1 MAVVVKG
8 LLMDGAAFIA
18 SERVFFLQSGSL
30 VSLDVGVLYD
40 TVAPRKEPVVHMRAE
55 DLSYQLFAAEP
66 CPRDA
71 SVIACLGFNK
81 EESDFVLILKIDL
94 QGSAAFR
101 VVAQHSIKGCASNVL
116 WSPSGSYLCAVQ
128 DTDDGN
134 CNCEA
139 VTLFRLTLEQKQPTK
154 SQSGTKDDQSAPQQ
168 TTKYRLTCIAEGK
181 KSFPVFLSLNE
192 SHIDCL
198 AMYKYQREASTIEIW
213 DLERGCAAP
222 QCTVPIENCHL
233 KSMHA
238 IEGHIVT
245 LYDEQHVCIIPIL
258 EEAGKIRAGAPKAL
272 VAPIRLLIRDD
283 DTDDPQWGNVGA
295 SIVILLNQSL
305 TYCIHRET
313 LTDSW
318 NLDTT
323 SLPPVNRKKQTQLLL
338 NESAKTVTVLQWED
352 NNLCTA
358 TSITIHP
365 IAHSTENVN
374 DIGTKPDD
382 ATPGSH
388 FKSAFGTAKP
398 PLEEKPFG
406 TAKLVE
412 GSISSKSVSVFVFP
426 RCRLLMLSSRLSLL
440 ELVPLL
446 HRRRLWPR
454 CPLRLPRR

>member
-213 DLERGCAAP
+213 DRPLEPENPGMRHSRGHSRKGMRSTGRLVFRNTSQATEPDQKAF
-222 QCTVPIENCHL
+222 
-233 KSMHA
+233 
-238 IEGHIVT
+238 
-245 LYDEQHVCIIPIL
+245 IPIMSGSYR
-258 EEAGKIRAGAPKAL
+258 AAAAAMTCAGAP
-272 VAPIRLLIRDD
+272 R
-283 DTDDPQWGNVGA
+283 A
-295 SIVILLNQSL
+295 S
-305 TYCIHRET
+305 
-313 LTDSW
+313 
-318 NLDTT
+318 
-323 SLPPVNRKKQTQLLL
+323 
-338 NESAKTVTVLQWED
+338 SAVT
-352 NNLCTA
+352 
-358 TSITIHP
+358 
-365 IAHSTENVN
+365 
-374 DIGTKPDD
+374 
-382 ATPGSH
+382 
-388 FKSAFGTAKP
+388 F
-398 PLEEKPFG
+398 
-406 TAKLVE
+406 
-412 GSISSKSVSVFVFP
+412 
-426 RCRLLMLSSRLSLL
+426 RLSA
-440 ELVPLL
+440 PSSSI
-446 HRRRLWPR
+446 
-454 CPLRLPRR
+454 